1 MSVGVGLRVGT
12 IVSAVA
18 VTSAEGIRPD
28 PEPVERLTRLHL
40 HSDGTATL
48 GVRDPGA
55 ADECSSF
62 SGFVDR
68 VGEPAGVRAED
79 GVLSRA
85 EDLVATAMECLLA
98 DAAPLVGDAPATV
111 AAAHPTAWSPATVA
125 VLRNALD
132 YVGLRHVTLISDA
145 EAVAAWFEARVAQQ
159 SGRLVAVYHLD
170 AGGSTVTLVRSGVA
184 AGRSFRYP
192 EGDAPSV
199 PAQLSAALGAFG
211 WLVSNLDAVVIST
224 EEPVD
229 PSAAQ
234 LVAQTVKAGMGVRC
248 VLPPQPQHAVVRGA
262 ALAAAA
268 GSADMLGATRIMPA
282 VRTGA
287 AARTQLDPVAPVE
300 PPVAATA
307 PVAAAGTVTAAG
319 TVAAAGT
326 EADAVPGGPDRAPHN
341 RLVVG
346 GAVAAAVAL
355 LVGMGALVF
364 SLRDTPADKPVR
376 EAGAAYESLS
386 SAVQVPPST
395 GTPTG
400 TATTTTTAPDA
411 AQATVDSGLVALTP
425 APGTAAEAA
434 PPTTSVRATMSRPAP
449 STTTRSTTVAPT
461 TSEATRERD
470 RPARTTTPTT
480 VAPTGT
486 STSTPSE
493 TTEPDPT
500 DTTGSEAAG

>member
-1 MSVGVGLRVGT
+1 MSVGVGLKVGT
-12 IVSAVA
+12 TVSAVA

-28 PEPVERLTRLHL
+28 PEPVERLTHLHL

-55 ADECSSF
+55 GECSSF

-68 VGEPAGVRAED
+68 VGDPAGVRAED
-79 GVLSRA
+79 GALSRA

-111 AAAHPTAWSPATVA
+111 AAAHPTEWSPATVA

-132 YVGLRHVTLISDA
+132 YVGLRHVALISDA

-184 AGRSFRYP
+184 AGRAFRYP

-224 EEPVD
+224 EDPVD

-234 LVAQTVKAGMGVRC
+234 LVAQAVKAGMGVRC
-248 VLPPQPQHAVVRGA
+248 VLPPQPQHTVVRGA

-268 GSADMLGATRIMPA
+268 GSADMVGATRIIPA
-282 VRTGA
+282 VRSAA
-287 AARTQLDPVAPVE
+287 AARTPLE
-300 PPVAATA
+300 PPVATEPRVA
-307 PVAAAGTVTAAG
+307 PEPRVDAGPAVAATVTDRGSA
-319 TVAAAGT
+319 
-326 EADAVPGGPDRAPHN
+326 EPDRVPPN
-341 RLVVG
+341 RLVVS

-355 LVGMGALVF
+355 LVGLGALVF
-364 SLRDTPADKPVR
+364 SLRDTPAGTPVR

-386 SAVQVPPST
+386 SAVQVPSTT

-400 TATTTTTAPDA
+400 TTAAPAATPDA
-411 AQATVDSGLVALTP
+411 VPVAVDPGPVDSGPVVTEPLS
-425 APGTAAEAA
+425 TAAVA
-434 PPTTSVRATMSRPAP
+434 PSVRPTTSRPAP
-449 STTTRSTTVAPT
+449 TTRSTTTEPT
-461 TSEATRERD
+461 TSEATRD
-470 RPARTTTPTT
+470 RNRPSRTTTPTATTT
-480 VAPTGT
+480 VAPTTT
-486 STSTPSE
+486 STSTPTG

-500 DTTGSEAAG
+500 DTTSSEAPE

>member
-1 MSVGVGLRVGT
+1 MSVGVGLKVGT
-12 IVSAVA
+12 TVSAVA

-28 PEPVERLTRLHL
+28 PEPVERLTHLHL

-55 ADECSSF
+55 GECSSF

-68 VGEPAGVRAED
+68 VGDPAGVRAED
-79 GVLSRA
+79 GALSRA

-111 AAAHPTAWSPATVA
+111 AAAHPTEWSPATVA
-125 VLRNALD
+125 VVRNALD
-132 YVGLRHVTLISDA
+132 YVGLRHVALISDA

-184 AGRSFRYP
+184 AGRAFRYP

-224 EEPVD
+224 EDPVD

-234 LVAQTVKAGMGVRC
+234 LVAQAVKAGMGVRC
-248 VLPPQPQHAVVRGA
+248 VLPPQPQHTVVRGA

-268 GSADMLGATRIMPA
+268 GSADMVGATRIIPA
-282 VRTGA
+282 VRSAA
-287 AARTQLDPVAPVE
+287 AARTPLEPPAAPEPRVAPE
-300 PPVAATA
+300 PRADAGPAVAAT
-307 PVAAAGTVTAAG
+307 VTDRGSA
-319 TVAAAGT
+319 
-326 EADAVPGGPDRAPHN
+326 EPDRVPPN
-341 RLVVG
+341 RLVVS

-364 SLRDTPADKPVR
+364 SLRDTPAETPVR

-386 SAVQVPPST
+386 SAVQVPSTT

-400 TATTTTTAPDA
+400 TTAAPATTPDA
-411 AQATVDSGLVALTP
+411 APVAVDSGPVDSWPAVTEPLPAAAVAPSTRS
-425 APGTAAEAA
+425 
-434 PPTTSVRATMSRPAP
+434 TTSRPAP
-449 STTTRSTTVAPT
+449 TTTTRSTTAEPT
-461 TSEATRERD
+461 TSAATRERD
-470 RPARTTTPTT
+470 RPTRTTTPTATTT
-480 VAPTGT
+480 VAPTT
-486 STSTPSE
+486 TVTSTPTG

-500 DTTGSEAAG
+500 DTTGSEAPE

>member
-28 PEPVERLTRLHL
+28 PEPVERFTRLHL

-62 SGFVDR
+62 SGFVER

-79 GVLSRA
+79 GALSRA

-98 DAAPLVGDAPATV
+98 DAAPLVGDAEATV
-111 AAAHPTAWSPATVA
+111 AAAHPTEWSLATVA

-300 PPVAATA
+300 PPVEAAAPAAAT
-307 PVAAAGTVTAAG
+307 G
-319 TVAAAGT
+319 TVAATAT
-326 EADAVPGGPDRAPHN
+326 EAAAVPGGPDRAPHN

-364 SLRDTPADKPVR
+364 SLRDAPADTPVR

-386 SAVQVPPST
+386 SAVQVPPNT

-400 TATTTTTAPDA
+400 TTTTTAPDA
-411 AQATVDSGLVALTP
+411 APDTVDSGLVAVTP

-434 PPTTSVRATMSRPAP
+434 PPTTSARATTSRPAAP
-449 STTTRSTTVAPT
+449 STTTTRSTTVEPT
-461 TSEATRERD
+461 PSEATRERD
-470 RPARTTTPTT
+470 RPTRTTTTTT

-486 STSTPSE
+486 STSTPPE

>member
-12 IVSAVA
+12 VVSAVA

-48 GVRDPGA
+48 GANDPGA
-55 ADECSSF
+55 GGCSSF

-68 VGEPAGVRAED
+68 VGDSAGVRAED
-79 GVLSRA
+79 GALSRA

-111 AAAHPTAWSPATVA
+111 AAAHPTEWSPATVA

-132 YVGLRHVTLISDA
+132 YVGLRHVALVSDA

-184 AGRSFRYP
+184 AGRAFRYP

-199 PAQLSAALGAFG
+199 PSQLSAALGAFG

-224 EEPVD
+224 EDPVD

-234 LVAQTVKAGMGVRC
+234 LVAQAVKAGMGVRC
-248 VLPPQPQHAVVRGA
+248 VLPPQPQHTVVRGA

-268 GSADMLGATRIMPA
+268 GSAEMVGATRIIPA
-282 VRTGA
+282 VRSGA
-287 AARTQLDPVAPVE
+287 AARTPLEPVAAE
-300 PPVAATA
+300 PPVDAVPA
-307 PVAAAGTVTAAG
+307 VAATVTAPA
-319 TVAAAGT
+319 
-326 EADAVPGGPDRAPHN
+326 EPDRAPRN
-341 RLVVG
+341 RLVVS

-355 LVGMGALVF
+355 LVGLGALVF
-364 SLRDTPADKPVR
+364 SLRDTPAGTPVR

-386 SAVQVPPST
+386 SAVQVPSTT

-400 TATTTTTAPDA
+400 TTAAPAATPDA
-411 AQATVDSGLVALTP
+411 VPVDVDSGPVDSGPVVTEPLS
-425 APGTAAEAA
+425 TAAVA
-434 PPTTSVRATMSRPAP
+434 PSVRPTTSRPAP
-449 STTTRSTTVAPT
+449 TTRSTTTEPT
-461 TSEATRERD
+461 TSEATRD
-470 RPARTTTPTT
+470 RNRPSRTTTPTATTT
-480 VAPTGT
+480 VAPTTT
-486 STSTPSE
+486 STSTPTG

-500 DTTGSEAAG
+500 DTTSSEAPE